1 MAANLT
7 KLRKLFP
14 AEWSTRLL
22 TVKEIQ
28 DSGIT
33 GFVVEAR
40 IAIGS
45 KEQFNEWLKR
55 HEKLARVSY
64 KLLKNYPTAGK
75 YVVYK
80 AEYVCTPFPGSKKLG
95 IDKTVKRGNCPSK
108 LLVRIKAVPKFK
120 NRKLN
125 GMRFPCTIV
134 LYHQHNH
141 SVDTIAFNPKIQHTD
156 VIEDVRRKFR
166 EMFVGGYSLN
176 MALNTHQSD
185 LLEEYADEY
194 DDILNDRF
202 MCPDMEWLAKFHA
215 DFLQNYGEYS
225 TEKVLSNLQ
234 SAVAKLNSNEGKAKL
249 QVINNEIIVVICTPI
264 MQRAHSLKSAGETVF
279 VDSSGFMER
288 CKCFVYV
295 FMAYSCAEGLPLG
308 IMITTSNTE
317 AILTSA
323 LKLFVEILPEK
334 AFGQIGK
341 AGPEIFLTADN
352 DAEQESIKAVFPQSN
367 LLLCSFHVLHCLW
380 RWLWDPE
387 NNIDEADRCTLF
399 SLTFNVMKTTTAQ
412 EFTSCLAFTL
422 TNEVVTKYP
431 RFEAYFQD
439 ISGMSARW
447 AVCFKNEILDKDKQI
462 SAIEMASHILRD
474 KIFLTR
480 AYNILQ
486 LFEFYVEDM
495 EAYYKQKITH
505 CIGDTLE
512 AFLQSTYKIEM
523 RMIDDLEVNALPTG
537 QYRVLNSKSSRAYFV
552 DMSVGVCSCPLGL
565 IATRCKHQYA
575 LSVLKN
581 IELSAGVPDDETIKK
596 ELYWIATNS
605 LDVPV
610 FNTWDGG
617 SSDSDTAMDIQNYD
631 DDDSMDAD
639 FKLVT
644 KPSKKT
650 MEKESI
656 MALKYESQNILTKMV
671 EHILEHFDESPS
683 EFHTAITVA
692 ASNYQKLAATKDIL
706 MALKNFARPDH
717 SNAFHIQPK
726 FTETQKRT
734 KADKSAL
741 PQLSNIPLQPQN
753 VIFQAGSLLQTSNIP
768 VQPTN
773 VLVQTS
779 GIPVQPNVS
788 VQPSSFPLPP
798 TSVLAAN
805 NNVVLLPYNL
815 QLLPGNVAPSSN
827 VLILPDNCQVV
838 PTSTSTPTIA
848 KPVNNVD
855 RQNVKILPKP
865 SGESDISIKIV
876 TEEPKQLSPSIVP
889 PTTTEQTQENKMSP
903 DPASKQLS
911 QSVLEHEDPADAAGK
926 RLPDMPL
933 LMDSVES
940 TSIQMNSDGV
950 DEGVSSPKLP
960 RAEQIKLDDN
970 IQIVPDGIS
979 EGQPAD
985 ICDSSVVADQ
995 DTPDILAL
1003 PDHGEQSSDVHMLP
1017 VTDEN
1022 PATIQILPEN
1032 IEGQSSI
1039 QVIPESVEQQLA
1051 TIQELSKSLEQPT
1064 NIDVLSGGM
1073 A

>member
-1 MAANLT
+1 MAANFA

-28 DSGIT
+28 DAGVT

-45 KEQFNEWLKR
+45 KEQFGEWLKR

-80 AEYVCTPFPGSKKLG
+80 AEYVCTPFPGSRKLG
-95 IDKTVKRGNCPSK
+95 NDKTVKRGNCPSK
-108 LLVRIKAVPKFK
+108 LLVRIKAIPTKFK

-141 SVDTIAFNPKIQHTD
+141 SVDTIAFNPKIQHND

-166 EMFVGGYSLN
+166 EMFVGGYSLT

-202 MCPDMEWLAKFHA
+202 MCPDMEWIAKFHG
-215 DFLQNYGEYS
+215 DFHQTYGEFS

-234 SAVAKLNSNEGKAKL
+234 SVVAKLNSGEGKAKL
-249 QVINNEIIVVICTPI
+249 QVINEDIIIVICTPI
-264 MQRAHSLKSAGETVF
+264 MQRAHSLKSAGEIVF

-288 CKCFVYV
+288 CKCYVYV

-308 IMITTSNTE
+308 VMITTSDTE
-317 AILTSA
+317 EILTSA

-334 AFGQIGK
+334 AFGQNGK
-341 AGPEIFLTADN
+341 SGPEMFLTANN
-352 DAEQESIKAVFPQSN
+352 DSEQESIKTVFPQSN
-367 LLLCSFHVLHCLW
+367 LLLCSFHMLHCLW
-380 RWLWDPE
+380 RWLWDQE
-387 NNIDEADRCTLF
+387 NNVDEADRCTLF
-399 SLTFNVMKTTTAQ
+399 SLAFNIMKTTTAQ
-412 EFTSCLAFTL
+412 EFTSCFAFTL

-431 RFEAYFQD
+431 QFQAYFQEL
-439 ISGMSARW
+439 SGMSARW
-447 AVCFKNEILDKDKQI
+447 AVCFKNEILDKDKEI

-495 EAYYKQKITH
+495 EAYYRQKITH
-505 CIGDTLE
+505 CISDTLE

-552 DMSVGVCSCPLGL
+552 DMNVGVCSCPLGL
-565 IATRCKHQYA
+565 IGTRCKHQYA
-575 LSVLKN
+575 LAVLKN
-581 IELSAGVPDDETIKK
+581 IEFSAGVPDDETIKK

-631 DDDSMDAD
+631 EDDSMDAD
-639 FKLVT
+639 FKLMT

-650 MEKESI
+650 IEKESI
-656 MALKYESQNILTKMV
+656 LALRYESQNILTKMV
-671 EHILEHFDESPS
+671 EHILEHFEESPS

-692 ASNYQKLAATKDIL
+692 ASNYQKLTATKDIL
-706 MALKNFARPDH
+706 MALKNFGRPDH
-717 SNAFHIQPK
+717 SNAIHIQPK
-726 FTETQKRT
+726 FVETQKRT
-734 KADKSAL
+734 KADKNTL
-741 PQLSNIPLQPQN
+741 PQLSNLPLQPQN

-779 GIPVQPNVS
+779 GIPVQPNVT

-798 TSVLAAN
+798 TSVLTAN

-815 QLLPGNVAPSSN
+815 QLLPSNVAPSSN

-838 PTSTSTPTIA
+838 PSSTSTPTNV

-865 SGESDISIKIV
+865 SGESDANVRIV
-876 TEEPKQLSPSIVP
+876 NEEPKQISPVP
-889 PTTTEQTQENKMSP
+889 PTTTEQSQVSSDLAPKE
-903 DPASKQLS
+903 LS
-911 QSVLEHEDPADAAGK
+911 QQAVEQEVPNDAGK

-933 LMDSVES
+933 LTDSVES
-940 TSIQMNSDGV
+940 TNIQMSSDAVG
-950 DEGVSSPKLP
+950 EERISSPELP
-960 RAEQIKLDDN
+960 RSEPIKLDDN
-970 IQIVPDGIS
+970 IQVVPDGIS
-979 EGQPAD
+979 EDQPTD
-985 ICDSSVVADQ
+985 ICDSSVVAEQ
-995 DTPDILAL
+995 ETSDILVL
-1003 PDHGEQSSDVHMLP
+1003 PDHGEQPSDVHMLH
-1017 VTDEN
+1017 VADEN
-1022 PATIQILPEN
+1022 PAMLPEN
-1032 IEGQSSI
+1032 IEGQSNI
-1039 QVIPESVEQQLA
+1039 QVIQDNVEQQLA
-1051 TIQELSKSLEQPT
+1051 TIQELSESLEQPT
-1064 NIDVLSGGM
+1064 NINVLSEGM